1 LTIDAP
7 TLLHAAALA
16 AGAQQYPAGALYV
29 VATPIGNLADLS
41 LRGAHASGDDGP
53 ATVARLQQTWG
64 GPQPVLW
71 VSAEPPSSAL
81 RAQLPPGAVVETKPL
96 SPARLRA
103 WLETLAPEA

>member
-1 LTIDAP
+1 VQAQDA
-7 TLLHAAALA
+7 LHTTTPPHAL
-16 AGAQQYPAGALYV
+16 V
-29 VATPIGNLADLS
+29 ADLS